1 MTAPRAQL
9 ADELLRR
16 LAAALRS
23 GQLYSPG
30 HPIIARNLEAL
41 STAIQLLHSLNP
53 TVVIG
58 LIGDEVV
65 VDDTP
70 IAKADTVGPLIRR
83 LQQNGVERI
92 AIDRGVTRDEITGF
106 LHAVTA
112 LESRG
117 QNEAAASMPEF
128 PHIRVGRMTVEQRVE
143 GSLADMAAIKRLYND
158 AVSVA
163 SSVWDSASTEGK
175 PDATMARTMVDG
187 LAQAVA

>member
-1 MTAPRAQL
+1 
-9 ADELLRR
+9 
-16 LAAALRS
+16 AAALRS

-30 HPIIARNLEAL
+30 HLIIARNLEAL

-70 IAKADTVGPLIRR
+70 IAKADTIGPLIRR

-92 AIDRGVTRDEITGF
+92 AIDRGVTRDEITAF
-106 LHAVTA
+106 LDAVAA
-112 LESRG
+112 LERRG
-117 QNEAAASMPEF
+117 SEGPAAAMPDF

-143 GSLADMAAIKRLYND
+143 GS
-158 AVSVA
+158 
-163 SSVWDSASTEGK
+163 
-175 PDATMARTMVDG
+175 
-187 LAQAVA
+187 